1 MPTRSGIIH
10 SAPEAGTGD
19 GKGGTLRT
27 ARKTISE
34 EGLFGKQG
42 AQQYGVHVAQN
53 EMGPLKASVILQL
66 ALVVPTKSSECKSGD
81 DDWMKIVE
89 RALRKRK
96 SGKVMRIGSLKIFFD
111 YLDEA
116 RMGGLDLV
124 FEGELDVKSVL
135 RDEGLN
141 ADEVDFL
148 WRIALGPIFLGA
160 ASTSRGQHAQLHTP
174 SARDHLN
181 FLLVK
186 GAGELVESTAGTVT
200 GDLTFD
206 QVIGRALK
214 LKEMG
219 QIKDF
224 GLQ

>member
-27 ARKTISE
+27 ARKTIDE
-34 EGLFGKQG
+34 EALFGKQG

-66 ALVVPTKSSECKSGD
+66 ALVVPTKSSECKPGD

-116 RMGGLDLV
+116 RMDGLSVV
-124 FEGELDVKSVL
+124 FEGELDMKSVL

-141 ADEVDFL
+141 ADEVDYL

-186 GAGELVESTAGTVT
+186 GAGELVESTGGTVT